1 MAELA
6 LGGLELALRQRAR
19 TGPCAHD
26 NELSVTAAGVHRSIC
41 EECGHISVRFV
52 SEVSGPIY
60 RSRFSRPADGEE
72 TPQDSPFADEP
83 RMGVRRRE
91 STDQLSLLLIA

>member
-6 LGGLELALRQRAR
+6 LGGLELALRQRDR
-19 TGPCAHD
+19 TGSCTHD

-41 EECGHISVRFV
+41 EDCGHISVRFV
-52 SEVSGPIY
+52 TEVSGPIY
-60 RSRFSRPADGEE
+60 RSRFSRPADGDEPE
-72 TPQDSPFADEP
+72 DFPFADEP

-91 STDQLSLLLIA
+91 GTDPHSLLLIA